1 MKLINQI
8 LFWILVV
15 IILTLVFGISYE
27 SFLHSFYFVSFLLPV
42 ILGTSWFFN
51 YFLVPRYLL
60 KKRYLKFGLYS
71 IYALIISIY
80 LEMVVIFLTFIL
92 LANYQYNNMSPV
104 ASNIFVLVLTLYC
117 IVFLNAFIL
126 LVKIFFDNQKNIKV
140 LNAEKEI
147 HEKGYILVRADRQT
161 LKIIFEDIEY
171 LESMGDYVKIIT
183 SSGGKIITHEKIS
196 KLGQKLPEG
205 FIRIH
210 RSYIVNRDKIQSFSK
225 EQLTLP
231 GTVLP
236 ISRTYKNE
244 VYLTL
249 RNKAYSNSNIS

>member
-8 LFWILVV
+8 FFWILVV

-27 SFLHSFYFVSFLLPV
+27 SFVHSFYFVSFLLPV

-80 LEMVVIFLTFIL
+80 LEMVVIYLTFIL

-126 LVKIFFDNQKNIKV
+126 LVKIYFDNQKN
-140 LNAEKEI
+140 LNALKSEKEMN
-147 HEKGYILVRADRQT
+147 EKGYLLVRANRQT
-161 LKIIFEDIEY
+161 SKIMHEDIGY
-171 LESMGDYVKIIT
+171 LESMGDYVKIMS

-196 KLGQKLPEG
+196 KLEKRLPG
-205 FIRIH
+205 NFIRIH
-210 RSYIVNRDKIQSFSK
+210 RSYIVNRIKIQSFSK
-225 EQLTLP
+225 EQLTVN

-236 ISRTYKNE
+236 ISRTYRQE
-244 VYLTL
+244 VSLTL
-249 RNKAYSNSNIS
+249 SNNLSSI

>member
-8 LFWILVV
+8 FFWILVV

-126 LVKIFFDNQKNIKV
+126 LVKIFFDNQKNINL
-140 LNAEKEI
+140 LNTEKKK
-147 HEKGYILVRADRQT
+147 HEKGYILVKANRKT
-161 LKIIFEDIEY
+161 FKIMFEKIVY
-171 LESMGDYVKIIT
+171 LESMGDYVKIIS

-196 KLGQKLPEG
+196 KLKKRLPED

-210 RSYIVNRDKIQSFSK
+210 RSYIVNRGKIQSFSK
-225 EQLTLP
+225 EQLTVNE
-231 GTVLP
+231 TILP
-236 ISRTYKNE
+236 ISRTFRQE
-244 VYLTL
+244 VFFTL
-249 RNKAYSNSNIS
+249 SNKSH